1 MMQRIIPALLLA
13 LLLTGCADMPDN
25 NVDPATV
32 TELASCPSSPNC
44 VSSTDIGGSHYIEP
58 LALSGKPDA
67 AWQTLGDILRADGSI
82 SIVASGDHYIRAEAT
97 TRLMRFTDDV
107 EFLLD
112 REAGVIDMRSASR
125 VGYSDL
131 GKNRRRLESIRSA
144 MRDADAID
152 DCEAVD
158 CGDS

>member
-1 MMQRIIPALLLA
+1 MIHRIIPALLLA

-32 TELASCPSSPNC
+32 TELANCPSSPNC
-44 VSSTDIGGSHYIEP
+44 VCSTDTGGSHFIEP
-58 LALSGKPDA
+58 LAVGSNADV
-67 AWQTLGDILRADGSI
+67 AWQTLSDILTRDSSI
-82 SIVASGDHYIRAEAT
+82 SIIASGDHYIRAEAT

-112 REAGVIDMRSASR
+112 RDAGVINMRSASR

-131 GKNRRRLESIRSA
+131 GKNRKRLEGIRSA
-144 MRDADAID
+144 MRDAR
-152 DCEAVD
+152 
-158 CGDS
+158 